1 MDNLQADERFG
12 GKGQRKRPIAYFLT
26 FTTYGT
32 HLIGDEC
39 GSVDNGQHCQ
49 YGQPLAPP
57 NARREAAARARMRE
71 PAYVLNRDS
80 RRIVREAIVHA
91 CTRYGWDLS
100 AVHVRTTHVHA
111 VVAAVAEPEVIR
123 NAFKAFASRALKENG
138 LEVRRKRRWTAKGSQ
153 RFIWTEKQLSNAID
167 YVVNQQGLPMEVWTK
182 ELP

>member
-1 MDNLQADERFG
+1 VYQ
-12 GKGQRKRPIAYFLT
+12 
-26 FTTYGT
+26 
-32 HLIGDEC
+32 
-39 GSVDNGQHCQ
+39 
-49 YGQPLAPP
+49 
-57 NARREAAARARMRE
+57 
-71 PAYVLNRDS
+71 
-80 RRIVREAIVHA
+80 VRL
-91 CTRYGWDLS
+91 DLS

-138 LEVRRKRRWTAKGSQ
+138 LEVRRKRRRREGSQ